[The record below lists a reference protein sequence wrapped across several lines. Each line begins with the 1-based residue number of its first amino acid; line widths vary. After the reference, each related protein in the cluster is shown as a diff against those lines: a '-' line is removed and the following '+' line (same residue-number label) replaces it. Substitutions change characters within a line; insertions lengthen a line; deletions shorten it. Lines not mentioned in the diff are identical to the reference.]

1 MASLSVI
8 VPTYR
13 RPSLLR
19 RAVASALGQTY
30 RDLLVIV
37 FDNASGD
44 ETESVVAG
52 FASRDGRVRYVC
64 RDRNIG
70 GPENFARALDE
81 VDTPYF
87 AFLSDDDALF
97 PHCYENCIRGFA
109 AAPDAL
115 MSAASTLEMD
125 ASGSVRFAPLGLWP
139 RDGVYRP
146 PESILRMLDNR
157 HPTWTSVVFKREAL
171 SLVAGL
177 DLAVGPP
184 SDLDFELRIA
194 ARFPIVID
202 RTPSAVFSAHA
213 ASNTARQDAAVAD
226 GMLLMAEKL
235 AADERIPA
243 TTRAAVGA
251 RLARQIRFKFF
262 EVCVKALVRGDDEV
276 AREALARMRTR
287 GDAGALSLIC
297 NLLVGACRT
306 IPGFRAL
313 LRSAERARL
322 AARARRA
329 AATIGGYDLR
339 SDLRWLE
346 SVADEPEAKTQA

>member
-1 MASLSVI
+1 MASLSVL

-19 RAVASALGQTY
+19 RAVASALGQTF
-30 RDLLVIV
+30 RDLVVIV

-52 FASRDGRVRYVC
+52 FASRDQRVRYVC

-70 GPENFARALDE
+70 GPANFARALDD
-81 VDTPYF
+81 VATPYF

-97 PHCYENCIRGFA
+97 PRCYETCFRGFA

-115 MSAASTLEMD
+115 MSAASTLEID

-146 PESILRMLDNR
+146 PESVLRMLDNR
-157 HPTWTSVVFKREAL
+157 HPTWTSVVFKRDAL
-171 SLVAGL
+171 SLVGGL
-177 DLAVGPP
+177 DLEVGAP

-194 ARFPIVID
+194 ARFPVVID
-202 RTPSAVFSAHA
+202 RTPCAVFSAHA
-213 ASNTARQDAAVAD
+213 ASNTALQDAAVAD
-226 GMLLMAEKL
+226 GMLLIARKL
-235 AADERIPA
+235 AADERIPSA
-243 TTRAAVGA
+243 IRSVVCA
-251 RLARQIRFKFF
+251 RLGRQIRWKLV
-262 EVCVKALVRGDDEV
+262 EVCVKALVRGDDSV
-276 AREALARMRTR
+276 AREAFVRLRGR
-287 GDAGALSLIC
+287 GDAGALGSLC
-297 NLLVGACRT
+297 GLLVAGCRSV
-306 IPGFRAL
+306 PGVRAL

-329 AATIGGYDLR
+329 AATLGGHDLQR
-339 SDLRWLE
+339 DLRWLD
-346 SVADEPEAKTQA
+346 SLTAPEAKT

>member
-8 VPTYR
+8 VPTFR
-13 RPSLLR
+13 RPKLLR
-19 RAVASALGQTY
+19 RAIASALGQTY

-44 ETESVVAG
+44 ATEAVVAG
-52 FASRDGRVRYVC
+52 FAARDGRVRYVC
-64 RDRNIG
+64 RERNIG

-81 VDTPYF
+81 VETPYF

-97 PHCYENCIRGFA
+97 PRCYENCIRGFA
-109 AAPDAL
+109 AEPDAL

-125 ASGSVRFAPLGLWP
+125 ANGSVRFAPLGLWP

-146 PESILRMLDNR
+146 PESILLMLDNR
-157 HPTWTSVVFKREAL
+157 HPTWTAVVFKREAL
-171 SLVAGL
+171 SLVGGL

-202 RTPSAVFSAHA
+202 RTPSAIFSAHA
-213 ASNTARQDAAVAD
+213 DSNTARQDVAVAD
-226 GMLLMAEKL
+226 GMQLMADKL
-235 AADERIPA
+235 AADERIPQ
-243 TTRAAVGA
+243 TTRAAVGM
-251 RLARQIRFKFF
+251 RLARQIRFKLF
-262 EVCVKALVRGDDEV
+262 EVCVKALVRGDDAV
-276 AREALARMRTR
+276 ARQASERLQSR
-287 GDAGALSLIC
+287 GDGGALRMISSLI
-297 NLLVGACRT
+297 VGACRT
-306 IPGFRAL
+306 IPGARAL
-313 LRSAERARL
+313 LRMAERARL

-329 AATIGGYDLR
+329 AATVGGYDLR

-346 SVADEPEAKTQA
+346 SVAGLPEA